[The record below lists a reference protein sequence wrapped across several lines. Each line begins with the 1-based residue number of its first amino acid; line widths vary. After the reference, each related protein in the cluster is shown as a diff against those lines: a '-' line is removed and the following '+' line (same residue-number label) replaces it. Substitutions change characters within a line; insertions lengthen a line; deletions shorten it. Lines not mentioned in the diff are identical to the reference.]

1 MKIAYFSNYF
11 NHHQRPFADAMNAIP
26 GVEYIFVCTTG
37 IPEFRKKLGYQEM
50 TADYVLDVTSSEE
63 NRKKAVE
70 LALSADVAIF
80 GGGKAVDY
88 IADRLKLNKLTFNTS
103 ERRLKR
109 GLINALSPNFWKH
122 LYIYF
127 RFGRKSPYY
136 MLSCSAYTANDY
148 NLFNAFVERC
158 FKWAYFTKVN
168 NIDIEGILAA
178 KRQETFRIMWCSRFI
193 GWKHPEL
200 CLDLA
205 KKLRS
210 DRLDF
215 EINMFGN
222 GPLLDRYIQ
231 LVQQESLT
239 DCIHIM
245 GNRKNDEILAAM
257 QEHNAFL
264 FTSDQNEG
272 WGAVANEAMSNGCTL
287 VGSDKIGAVPFLVMD
302 GINGRI
308 FASENADS
316 LYNVVKGLI
325 MDRASC
331 EELSRRAFHDMKN
344 VWSPDNAAKCL
355 MVLIENLQ
363 NGEDT
368 SFTEGPCSKAEP
380 YKL

>member
-1 MKIAYFSNYF
+1 
-11 NHHQRPFADAMNAIP
+11 
-26 GVEYIFVCTTG
+26 
-37 IPEFRKKLGYQEM
+37 
-50 TADYVLDVTSSEE
+50 
-63 NRKKAVE
+63 
-70 LALSADVAIF
+70 
-80 GGGKAVDY
+80 
-88 IADRLKLNKLTFNTS
+88 
-103 ERRLKR
+103 
-109 GLINALSPNFWKH
+109 
-122 LYIYF
+122 
-127 RFGRKSPYY
+127 
-136 MLSCSAYTANDY
+136 
-148 NLFNAFVERC
+148 
-158 FKWAYFTKVN
+158 
-168 NIDIEGILAA
+168 
-178 KRQETFRIMWCSRFI
+178 MWCSRFI
-193 GWKHPEL
+193 DYKHPEL

-205 KKLRS
+205 KKLKS

-231 LVQQESLT
+231 LIQQESLT

-287 VGSDKIGAVPFLVMD
+287 VGSDKIGAIPFLVMD

-308 FASENADS
+308 FASEKADS

-325 MDRASC
+325 LDRVSC
-331 EELSRRAFHDMKN
+331 EELSRKAFHDMKN

-355 MVLIENLQ
+355 MVLIENLR

>member
-11 NHHQRPFADAMNAIP
+11 NHHQKPFADAMNSLD
-26 GVEYIFVCTTG
+26 GVDYTFVCTTG
-37 IPEFRKKLGYQEM
+37 VPDFRKKLGYLEM
-50 TADYVLDVTSSEE
+50 TAPYVLDATLSNE
-63 NRKKAVE
+63 NKQKAIE
-70 LALSADVAIF
+70 LALNADVAIF

-88 IADRLKLNKLTFNTS
+88 IPMRLKTGKLTFNTS

-109 GLINALSPNFWKH
+109 GLINAFSPNFIKH
-122 LYIYF
+122 LMIYF
-127 RFGRKSPYY
+127 RYGRMTPYY
-136 MLSCSAYTANDY
+136 MLSCSAFTANDF
-148 NLFNAFVERC
+148 NLFGAFVDRC
-158 FKWAYFTKVN
+158 YKWAYFTKVQE
-168 NIDIEGILAA
+168 IDIESVLAR
-178 KRQETFRIMWCSRFI
+178 KRQKVCRIMWCSRFI

-245 GNRKNDEILAAM
+245 GNRKNDEILVAM

-344 VWSPDNAAKCL
+344 VCDNAAKCL